1 MSDMQ
6 QHHHHLD
13 PLAWAVLQFQDV
25 LRDISYA
32 QLCTLAETN
41 NVPMSLAPA
50 EGKEKAVTRYHDTMM
65 DARKRSHVEDDLV
78 LLFEDSATGME
89 MGAVGAS
96 SCEHSIT
103 SSIRHV
109 PLIYVSVSF
118 SFFFFFLRRI
128 LPPSVSLSLQSRASQ
143 VDSQQLTPRSSFE
156 ERCASR
162 VQTLTSTQSLLVVNS
177 SYRSFR
183 D

>member
-1 MSDMQ
+1 MGEPQLLIFGKPQSLIPKFELQIDGDLVSAGWEKTDVDTRRGMSDMQ

-25 LRDISYA
+25 LRDISYL
-32 QLCTLAETN
+32 QLCILAEAN
-41 NVPMSLAPA
+41 NVPVLLAPAKRA
-50 EGKEKAVTRYHDTMM
+50 EGKEETVTRYHDTMM

-78 LLFEDSATGME
+78 LLFEDSATSLE

-109 PLIYVSVSF
+109 PLICVSVSIF
-118 SFFFFFLRRI
+118 SFFFFKVF
-128 LPPSVSLSLQSRASQ
+128 
-143 VDSQQLTPRSSFE
+143 
-156 ERCASR
+156 
-162 VQTLTSTQSLLVVNS
+162 
-177 SYRSFR
+177 
-183 D
+183 